1 MHETHIVISWPG
13 NPERGYIQRLRPR
26 TATES
31 PLSNEEELI
40 LALHAEVQRLH
51 SANAAAPSA
60 GSANGASCA
69 ATAPNVSKPAPCAI
83 ILA

>member
-51 SANAAAPSA
+51 SA
-60 GSANGASCA
+60 
-69 ATAPNVSKPAPCAI
+69 TAPNVSKPAPCAI